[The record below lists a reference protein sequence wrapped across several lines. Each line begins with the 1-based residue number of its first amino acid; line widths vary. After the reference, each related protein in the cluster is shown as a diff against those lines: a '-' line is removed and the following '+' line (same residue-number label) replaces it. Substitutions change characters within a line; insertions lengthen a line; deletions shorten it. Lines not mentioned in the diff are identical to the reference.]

1 VLADGTFKPTRKNNW
16 EFATSQERDNFVSFL
31 KTDFARFCLA
41 LRKFNKNLSD
51 GFFNMVPNMD
61 WNRAWTDDDLFNHF
75 NLDQNTRQFIL
86 DFIPDF
92 H

>member
-1 VLADGTFKPTRKNNW
+1 
-16 EFATSQERDNFVSFL
+16 
-31 KTDFARFCLA
+31 
-41 LRKFNKNLSD
+41 
-51 GFFNMVPNMD
+51 MVPNMD
-61 WNRAWTDDDLFNHF
+61 WNVAWTDDSLFNHF